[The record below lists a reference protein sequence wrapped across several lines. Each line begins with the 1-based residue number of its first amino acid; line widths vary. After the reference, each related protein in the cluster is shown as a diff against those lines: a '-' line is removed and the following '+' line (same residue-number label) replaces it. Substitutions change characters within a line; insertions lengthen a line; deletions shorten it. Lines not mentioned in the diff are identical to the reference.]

1 MASISETQEK
11 AISTLEAG
19 LDKLNPRNLKFATD
33 LVNKGQKW
41 SLSDSQMF
49 YVRKFIAEASGEATD
64 SDSKPKSTP
73 SSEPVGEL
81 VDKLD
86 SLRPYLSPK
95 SQNFAQSLIRQGK
108 NKGWLSD
115 KQMPFVHKMIAE
127 AEEAKASRVARDAK
141 YAADRIARAAAR
153 EAHRIATTPVS
164 DEDAEE
170 GYEAVLELFDAAGS
184 TLTRT
189 KIHLIT
195 DSGKEV
201 VVRSNRRKAESND
214 VLYVHHHGAENNDR
228 NAQFGHISKDTSS
241 WNFTP
246 ATDEEVRETMSL
258 FKANPIQ
265 TVIDMGR
272 KSGRCCFCSLPLTD
286 ERSTAHGYGKICA
299 GHYGL
304 AWSRATA
311 RAIEEGIEMKV
322 LEVLIMQDDKG
333 NFVVKDRESGETI
346 ATFDSREKAN
356 KFADAYSIVESV

>member
-1 MASISETQEK
+1 MASISETQK
-11 AISTLEAG
+11 QAISDLEAG

-41 SLSDSQMF
+41 SLSEPQMF
-49 YVRKFIAEASGEATD
+49 YVRKFIAEASGEATE
-64 SDSKPKSTP
+64 SASKPKSTP

-86 SLRPYLSPK
+86 SLRPYLSAK
-95 SQNFAQSLIRQGK
+95 SQNFAQSLIRQGR

-127 AEEAKASRVARDAK
+127 AEESKAGRATRDAK
-141 YAADRIARAAAR
+141 RAARAAAR

-164 DEDAEE
+164 DDDAEE

-195 DSGKEV
+195 DSGREV
-201 VVRSNRRKAESND
+201 VVRSNRRKAESNS
-214 VLYVHHHGAENNDR
+214 VLYVHHHGAEKSNRD
-228 NAQFGHISKDTSS
+228 AQFGHITKDTAA
-241 WNFTP
+241 WNYTP
-246 ATDEEVRETMSL
+246 ATSEEVRAVMAT
-258 FKANPIQ
+258 FRDNPVQ

-311 RAIEEGIEMKV
+311 RVIEGVIEAKV

-333 NFVVKDRESGETI
+333 NFAVKDRESGETI

-356 KFADAYSIVESV
+356 AFSDQFSLVESI